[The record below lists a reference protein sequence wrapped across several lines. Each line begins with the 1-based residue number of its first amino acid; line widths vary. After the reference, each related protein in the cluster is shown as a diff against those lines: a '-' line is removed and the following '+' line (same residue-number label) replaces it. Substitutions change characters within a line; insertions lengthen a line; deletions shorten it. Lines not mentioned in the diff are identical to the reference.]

1 MYSLS
6 HPPTKSEIFTV
17 YNKMRAALRTL
28 GNQKALE
35 RCNRAM
41 GMLQSKAYWTDTRH
55 EYTPSPHDCGC
66 KDWEF
71 YFSKKRG
78 WNGPCKHMMA
88 EIMVEKIIE
97 LRIERAAYDYVDADG
112 LSVFESAYRS

>member
-1 MYSLS
+1 MYSLT
-6 HPPTKSEIFTV
+6 HIPTKSEIFTV

-28 GNQKALE
+28 DNPKAIE

-41 GMLQSKAYWTDTRH
+41 GMLQSKAYWTHTRH
-55 EYTPSPHDCGC
+55 DYAPTKDDCGC

-71 YFSKKRG
+71 NYAKKRG

-97 LRIERAAYDYVDADG
+97 LRLERAAYEYIDADG
-112 LSVFESAYRS
+112 MHVLETAYRS